1 MAIDYV
7 VDYACAPK
15 LRFGTEEI
23 LDRLKGRVRA
33 ETIIRLFRQH
43 GDSRPAS
50 EMGFEFVRNTA
61 QGEEE
66 TQIIIVQDLLD
77 RATELDETASACVG
91 CPANETG
98 KPFGCFGGIQYPL
111 SAAGES
117 WLMARLP
124 GIEQPLL
131 WLLLR
136 QGIQEMG
143 YDGSS
148 VQPLRASGTYFE
160 LSSALERDMQ
170 DFRINSDQVFE
181 MIFLL
186 GNIAPAHAGI
196 LLQFFDIVPRVTEA
210 GEVVEIM
217 NQRLNETDIEARYP
231 LQVATDKDEDT
242 TIADLK
248 LFFGALH
255 RAWRLNVPL
264 ILDV

>member
-1 MAIDYV
+1 MAIDYII
-7 VDYACAPK
+7 DYSCAPK
-15 LRFGTEEI
+15 QRFGTEEI
-23 LDRLKGRVRA
+23 LDRLKGRSRA
-33 ETIIRLFRQH
+33 ETIIRLFRQN
-43 GDSRPAS
+43 GDRRPPS
-50 EMGFEFVRNTA
+50 EMGFEFVRNTP

-77 RATELDETASACVG
+77 RAKELDETASACSG
-91 CPANETG
+91 CIANIAG
-98 KPFGCFGGIQYPL
+98 KAFGCMNGIQYPL
-111 SAAGES
+111 SAAGEQ
-117 WLMARLP
+117 WLLQQLP
-124 GIEQPLL
+124 DIAEPLL

-160 LSSALERDMQ
+160 LSTALERDMQ

-186 GNIAPAHAGI
+186 GNIQAAHAGM
-196 LLQFFDIVPRVTEA
+196 LLQFFHAVPRVTEA

-217 NQRLNETDIEARYP
+217 NQRLTIADIEARYP
-231 LQVATDKDEDT
+231 LKLTSAEGDDQ
-242 TIADLK
+242 TIVDLK
-248 LFFGALH
+248 RFFTGLH
-255 RAWRLNVPL
+255 RAWLLNVPL